1 MQYWLRVIFYK
12 LKIGIFSM
20 WLLKNCDTAE
30 NKLESA
36 LLWKNCAH
44 QSILPK

>member
-36 LLWKNCAH
+36 LVEKLCTSEH
-44 QSILPK
+44 SP